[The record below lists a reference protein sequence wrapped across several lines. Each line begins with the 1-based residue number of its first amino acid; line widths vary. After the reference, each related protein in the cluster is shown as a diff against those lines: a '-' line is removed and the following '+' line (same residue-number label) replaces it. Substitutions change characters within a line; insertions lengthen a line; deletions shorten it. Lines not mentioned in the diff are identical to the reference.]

1 MTPRRR
7 ANFLRL
13 LKPRHIA
20 VVGGRDAE
28 VVAGECVRIGYD
40 GPFWPINPKREK
52 IGGHRCYATVDD
64 LPEPPDAVFLA
75 IPREP
80 AIETLAKLDAL
91 GAGGVVCYTAGFGEI
106 GDDGAAAEAALIEAA
121 GDLALIGPNCYGL
134 INYIDKV
141 ALWPFAHGGDCP
153 GYGAAII
160 TQSGMLSSDLSM
172 NQRSVP
178 LTYMI
183 SAGNQTILHLG
194 DFIDLLC
201 DRQEVRAIGLHIEG
215 LKDIAS
221 FEQAAL
227 KALRQNVPIVA
238 LKTGKSAIGTELTV
252 SHTGSISGADD
263 LYNALFERLG
273 VIRVT
278 SPVQLLE
285 TLKWICIAGPA
296 KGNRIAALTCSGGG
310 ATMLAD
316 HAEDVGLDFSKPSE
330 AATEKLKLHL
340 PFTATVSNPLDYTT
354 PIWGMPEKTGP
365 VFTSFLS
372 DDYDAAILVQD
383 YPPRGLDESTP
394 FYLKDAKAFI
404 EAATARD
411 IPAAICSTLPENMDA
426 ETRRTLISTGA
437 APMQGLHE
445 ALNAIAGSAWYT
457 DRRSV
462 ILDDTPSALSPGSGI
477 SGPFGVVDEALAKQR
492 LSEAGLT
499 IPEYRITNAADAPV
513 AYLSLGGAV
522 VLKMLSPKLP
532 HKTEA
537 GAVRLQLESAETV
550 AAAVKQMQRDVAAY
564 NESAVTGRFLI
575 EKMVGPPIA
584 ELMVGLRRDPQFGYA
599 MTLASG
605 GILIELIGDAATVLL
620 PATQAELEAALDRL
634 RIARL
639 LDGYRGKPAADRP
652 AIIDALILLAN
663 CVIASGGEIAELEIN
678 PLFVFENGVCAIDV
692 LMRNASRS

>member
-20 VVGGRDAE
+20 VIGGDDAE
-28 VVAGECVRIGYD
+28 IVAGECVRIGYD
-40 GPFWPINPKREK
+40 GPFWPVNPKREK
-52 IGGHRCYATVDD
+52 IGGHRCYASIDD

-80 AIETLAKLDAL
+80 AIEALARLDAL

-106 GDDGAAAEAALIEAA
+106 GDDGAVAEAALIEAA

-141 ALWPFAHGGDCP
+141 ALWPFAHGGDCR

-183 SAGNQTILHLG
+183 SAGNQTILNLG

-201 DRQEVRAIGLHIEG
+201 ERQEVRAIGLHIEG
-215 LKDIAS
+215 LKDIAG

-227 KALRQNVPIVA
+227 KALRQNLPIVA

-252 SHTGSISGADD
+252 SHTGSLSGADD
-263 LYNALFERLG
+263 LYDALFERLG
-273 VIRVT
+273 IIRV
-278 SPVQLLE
+278 SNPVQLLE

-316 HAEDVGLDFSKPSE
+316 HAEEIGLDFSKPSE
-330 AATEKLKLHL
+330 AATETLKRQL

-354 PIWGMPEKTGP
+354 PIWGEPEKTGP
-365 VFTSFLS
+365 VFTSFLG
-372 DDYDAAILVQD
+372 DDYDAALLVQD
-383 YPPRGLDESTP
+383 YPKAGLDESTP
-394 FYLKDAKAFI
+394 FYLKDARAFI
-404 EAATARD
+404 EAAAARG
-411 IPAAICSTLPENMDA
+411 IPAAICSTLPENMD
-426 ETRRTLISTGA
+426 EKTQRILISAGA

-445 ALNAIAGSAWYT
+445 ALNAIAGSAWYA

-462 ILDDTPSALSPGSGI
+462 ILDDTPGALSPGSGK
-477 SGPFGVVDEALAKQR
+477 SGPFAIVDEALAKQR
-492 LSEAGLT
+492 LSEARLT
-499 IPEYRITNAADAPV
+499 IPEYRITNAADAPT
-513 AYLSLGGAV
+513 AYLSLGGPV
-522 VLKMLSPKLP
+522 VLKMLSPNLP

-537 GAVRLQLESAETV
+537 GAVRLQLKSVETV
-550 AAAVKQMQRDVAAY
+550 AAAVKQMQQDVAAY
-564 NESAVTGRFLI
+564 DESAVTDRFLI
-575 EKMVGPPIA
+575 EKMVGTPIA
-584 ELMVGLRRDPQFGYA
+584 ELMVGLRCDPQFGYA

-605 GILIELIGDAATVLL
+605 GILVELIGDAVTVLL
-620 PATQAELEAALDRL
+620 PATRAGLETALDRL

-639 LDGYRGKPAADRP
+639 LDGYRGRPVADRP
-652 AIIDALILLAN
+652 AIIDALMLLADY
-663 CVIASGGEIAELEIN
+663 VIASDGEIAELEIN
-678 PLFVFENGVCAIDV
+678 PLFVFENGVCVIDV
-692 LMRNASRS
+692 LMRSASRS